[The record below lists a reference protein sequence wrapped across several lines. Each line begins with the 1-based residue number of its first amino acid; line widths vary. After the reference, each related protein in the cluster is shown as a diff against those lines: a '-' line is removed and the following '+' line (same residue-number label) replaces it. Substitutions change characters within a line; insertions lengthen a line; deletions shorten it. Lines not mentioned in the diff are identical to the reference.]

1 MDLFSYCDSPVK
13 KSKGQKRKKMA
24 IEDEDNSGD
33 SFGVVSN
40 ASEAGNMPEVCK
52 QSGSNK

>member
-1 MDLFSYCDSPVK
+1 M
-13 KSKGQKRKKMA
+13 KGQKRKMT

-40 ASEAGNMPEVCK
+40 ASETGNMPEVYK